1 MKNTLKCMLVAWMAL
16 AVSTVS
22 AQTNDEVRSLSI
34 FNGVEVS
41 NSIEAKLVRGDQY
54 QVEISASGTEVANVV
69 TEVEDRQLQVKM
81 GKGNF
86 GSTSVKVTITY
97 AGDLDKVQTS
107 TSASVFVQDVL
118 DSKSLALRAETS
130 SYIET
135 SVNVSKLSLEG
146 TTNAK
151 IFVEGTAADL
161 RLEAYTKADING
173 EGLQVKN
180 ADVKTNTAAKSVIS
194 VSESIKGSAGTAGK
208 VLYIGD
214 PSLVDVK
221 TNTGGDISR
230 KE

>member
-1 MKNTLKCMLVAWMAL
+1 MKNTLKCMLAAFLVL
-16 AVSTVS
+16 AVSMVS

-41 NSIEAKLVRGDQY
+41 NSIEAELIKGDKY
-54 QVEISASGTEVANVV
+54 QVEIFASGTEVSNVV

-86 GSTSVKVTITY
+86 GSTSVRVTITY
-97 AGDLDKVQTS
+97 AGDLDKVQSS
-107 TSASVFVQDVL
+107 TSAKVFVKDVL
-118 DSKSLALRAETS
+118 DSKSLMLRAETS

-135 SVNVSKLSLEG
+135 KVNVSKLSLEG

-151 IFVEGTAADL
+151 IFVEGSAEDL
-161 RLEAYTKADING
+161 NLGAYTKADISG
-173 EGLQVKN
+173 EKLQVKN
-180 ADVKTNTAAKSVIS
+180 AEVKTNTAAKSIIS

-214 PSLVDVK
+214 PDLVDVK